1 MPSLSCGGKVNSDP
15 DRSFRHLPEMYLT
28 EVIKRLPYN
37 ATAEQAAELT
47 LARFA
52 AALRTDCP
60 SHSQHATQARNL
72 TRPKSPR
79 ALARLTVPKNQPQKK

>member
-37 ATAEQAAELT
+37 ATAAQAAELT
-47 LARFA
+47 LARIA
-52 AALRTDCP
+52 AALRTM
-60 SHSQHATQARNL
+60 
-72 TRPKSPR
+72 PR
-79 ALARLTVPKNQPQKK
+79 ACPTPATKIRAWP